1 MLNKLFIHS
10 QEIARK
16 IDQCAINEYH
26 IPSLVLMEQAAAECC
41 RIIQN
46 KEGPSKK
53 ICVLCGQGNNG
64 ADGLAIARL

>member
-26 IPSLVLMEQAAAECC
+26 IPSLVLMEQASAECC

-46 KEGPSKK
+46 KEDPQKK
-53 ICVLCGQGNNG
+53 YVFFV
-64 ADGLAIARL
+64 AREIMEQMV

>member
-26 IPSLVLMEQAAAECC
+26 IPSLVLMEQAATECC

-46 KEGPSKK
+46 KEDPSKK
-53 ICVLCGQGNNG
+53 YVFFV
-64 ADGLAIARL
+64 AREIMEQMV